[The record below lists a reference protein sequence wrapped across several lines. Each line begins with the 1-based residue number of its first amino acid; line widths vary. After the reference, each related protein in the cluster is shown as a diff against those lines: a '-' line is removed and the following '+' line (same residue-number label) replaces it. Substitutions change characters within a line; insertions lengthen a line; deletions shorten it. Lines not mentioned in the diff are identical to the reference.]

1 MQSLKILRAVAFVT
15 YKEWAVYRS
24 HVLVSL
30 FVGPAFFI
38 AQLFIWQ
45 AVFST
50 RETIG
55 GLTLEQ
61 MITYYG
67 IATLINYIVFDFAD
81 WNLQMLIRT
90 GKFLTFMLRP
100 MSHRYFAL
108 CQKIGHRILGLSME
122 LIPVYFIITLVIGVR
137 LVPAHWLWAI
147 ASALLSFLM
156 VFLINYCIGIVA
168 FWFTN
173 TSGMRMMFTLIGSI
187 CAGTFIPLTFF
198 PDWLQKVMLF
208 LPFQYTLY
216 VPTRVFIGS
225 YELGGITLTIPEL
238 VGLQALAV
246 VLMWG
251 ISEIMWR
258 LGVRRFTGV
267 GA

>member
-1 MQSLKILRAVAFVT
+1 MQAIRVLRSVALVT

-30 FVGPAFFI
+30 FVGPTFFI
-38 AQLFIWQ
+38 AQMFIWQ

-67 IATLINYIVFDFAD
+67 VAAIINYIVFDFAD

-100 MSHRYFAL
+100 VSHRYFAL
-108 CQKIGHRILGLSME
+108 CQKIGHRLLGLSLE
-122 LIPVYFIITLVIGVR
+122 LIPVYCIIVFILGVR
-137 LVPAHWLWAI
+137 LVPASWLWALL
-147 ASALLSFLM
+147 SALLSFLM

-173 TSGMRMMFTLIGSI
+173 TSGMRMMFQLIGNI
-187 CAGTFIPLTFF
+187 CAGAFIPLTFF

-225 YELGGITLTIPEL
+225 YELGGVVLSVPTL
-238 VGLQALAV
+238 VALQLLAV
-246 VLMWG
+246 AGMWVV
-251 ISEIMWR
+251 SEVMWR
-258 LGVRRFTGV
+258 LGIKRFTGV